1 MKLKGLSVMVA
12 AAILSGCTGMMY
24 GGGVA
29 PVNNQNTYYGRQQQ
43 PMQGWQQQ
51 PQQARNAYANTRIGV
66 NTAQQQQAQAEAL
79 RQQQEAEARRQ
90 AEIARQQA
98 QQAQTQ
104 AATQATAAS
113 PYGNAGPANTAPNPA
128 QNAANDGWAV
138 RPNTPPTA
146 TDMPKVEP
154 QAPMATPVANRQE
167 PQPIRP
173 PAREDNSQ
181 NAQAQAPST
190 PQQATQASPAQEPAR
205 QVAAAQP
212 AGERPA
218 ASGGSAVSSLLQKA
232 NSELG
237 KGNLDGAAAYLEDAH
252 RIDSKN
258 ANILY
263 DIANIRYHQK
273 RYREA
278 EAAAA
283 RAANM
288 GGNNSVMRKS
298 WSLIANARKALGDNQ
313 GAIAASEKAAS
324 F

>member
-12 AAILSGCTGMMY
+12 TAILSGCTGMMY

-51 PQQARNAYANTRIGV
+51 PQQAPNAYANTQIGV
-66 NTAQQQQAQAEAL
+66 NTAQQQAQAQ
-79 RQQQEAEARRQ
+79 AEARRQ

-98 QQAQTQ
+98 QQVQAQ

-113 PYGNAGPANTAPNPA
+113 PYGNASPANTVPNPA

-146 TDMPKVEP
+146 TDTPKVEP
-154 QAPMATPVANRQE
+154 QAPVATPVVNRQE

-181 NAQAQAPST
+181 NAQTQAPST
-190 PQQATQASPAQEPAR
+190 PQQAPQASPAQAPAK

-218 ASGGSAVSSLLQKA
+218 ASGGSAVSTLLQKA

-237 KGNLDGAAAYLEDAH
+237 KGNLDGAASYLEDAH

>member
-24 GGGVA
+24 GGVA
-29 PVNNQNTYYGRQQQ
+29 PVNNQNTYYGQQQ

-51 PQQARNAYANTRIGV
+51 PQQPQQPANVYANAQTTV
-66 NTAQQQQAQAEAL
+66 NTVQNVPPSV
-79 RQQQEAEARRQ
+79 RQQQEAEAHRQ

-98 QQAQTQ
+98 QQAQAQAQ

-113 PYGNAGPANTAPNPA
+113 PYGNASPA
-128 QNAANDGWAV
+128 NAANDGWVV

-146 TDMPKVEP
+146 TDTPKVEP
-154 QAPMATPVANRQE
+154 QAPVVTPVANRQE

-173 PAREDNSQ
+173 PAREADSQ
-181 NAQAQAPST
+181 NAQAQAPSA
-190 PQQATQASPAQEPAR
+190 PQQAPQASPAQEPAK

-218 ASGGSAVSSLLQKA
+218 ASGGSAVSTLLQKA

-237 KGNLDGAAAYLEDAH
+237 KGNLDSAVAYLEDAH

-258 ANILY
+258 ANIMY

-283 RAANM
+283 RATYM
-288 GGNNSVMRKS
+288 GGNDSVMRKS

-313 GAIAASEKAAS
+313 GAITASEKAAS